1 MDETTRSTTRR
12 TALALLLMLVLAL
25 GSRAL
30 AHAGIL
36 SDSIDAIGD
45 SITRGFDA
53 NSCTYR
59 DQVDRNWATG
69 DNHGTSY
76 CSSGSDSTFS
86 HAERLECAKPGE
98 IINLNDAESGAT
110 MRGDFAAQS
119 TTARANLI
127 ASPAPRYVAVF
138 MGHND
143 ACSNTEN
150 KTGNGCGGDQDPN
163 NYCRTT
169 TTAFEREFREGMDQL
184 IQVPSS
190 RILVSALVRISELCN
205 FGSKSSCGAGFGT
218 SATSSGRT

>member
-1 MDETTRSTTRR
+1 
-12 TALALLLMLVLAL
+12 MLVLVL

-53 NSCTYR
+53 NSCTYG

-127 ASPAPRYVAVF
+127 AQPAPRYVDRVHGSQRRVHA
-138 MGHND
+138 
-143 ACSNTEN
+143 T
-150 KTGNGCGGDQDPN
+150 P
-163 NYCRTT
+163 RTRPATAAAATRIPT
-169 TTAFEREFREGMDQL
+169 TTAAPPRPR
-184 IQVPSS
+184 SS
-190 RILVSALVRISELCN
+190 ASSARAWIS
-205 FGSKSSCGAGFGT
+205 
-218 SATSSGRT
+218 